1 MISMKRF
8 VLLAVSA
15 ALLVSGTLASAQT
28 IDSVPNS
35 HSIPVQARYQC
46 LAPSATVYSVDVEWE
61 ELQFT
66 YTHTGTKTW
75 NPQTHQYHLEASG
88 QWSSKGN
95 QFTVTNHSNAS
106 VQVNFDFDSQDNH
119 VTGSFS
125 NPLLSLPT
133 AEEKPVDDPQLTGVS
148 ALSLS
153 GEYRGSSSFSRIGA
167 VTVTIQP

>member
-1 MISMKRF
+1 MILMKQF

-15 ALLVSGTLASAQT
+15 ALLVSGTMASAQT

-125 NPLLSLPT
+125 NPFPRPKKNQWMTLNSQVFRHSPFR
-133 AEEKPVDDPQLTGVS
+133 GNI
-148 ALSLS
+148 
-153 GEYRGSSSFSRIGA
+153 GEAAAFPGLAPS
-167 VTVTIQP
+167 P